1 MVAKKQPAKK
11 APANKQGQAAKKEQ
25 AAKDPKKSMAAKLAH
40 EERMAIPLARLA
52 GLRTDAGWSK
62 AKAADAAGMDPT
74 TYSRIER
81 CVVNPF
87 PAQAEAI
94 AKAFGVSVDDLT
106 QPVPLPEA
114 DVAQCA
120 QAAELAPVE
129 LPEKADPLVE
139 LGERVKALENVVRML
154 SAEFDG
160 FAESMGLLKA
170 RVEQTGGKVAAVE
183 DIGTP
188 GITGALEQVDAGNGT
203 MVYVTVYAPGALGG
217 EER

>member
-40 EERMAIPLARLA
+40 EERMSMPLARLA
-52 GLRTDAGWSK
+52 GLRTEAGWSK
-62 AKAADAAGMDPT
+62 AKAADYAGMDPT

-106 QPVPLPEA
+106 QPAPLPEA

-139 LGERVKALENVVRML
+139 IGERLKALENVVSMFGEEL
-154 SAEFDG
+154 G
-160 FAESMGLLKA
+160 HGMESLGALKA
-170 RVEQTGGKVAAVE
+170 HVAKLDGKVAAAK
-183 DIGTP
+183 DPCT
-188 GITGALEQVDAGNGT
+188 LEQVDAGNGT
-203 MVYVTVYAPGALGG
+203 TVYVTMYAPGALGG